1 MITGRS
7 TSGPAPL
14 PIPAEWQPLIERYR
28 LFLQAAGRPKTT
40 IGTRMAHMSR
50 IARCLGASPEEVTH
64 DLLEV
69 WFAHQRQW
77 GQETRRGY
85 RASTTGFFG
94 WAHAAGHIPID
105 PSTKLPSVKAGLPT
119 PKPAPDRIWKEA
131 LVAADARTTVMLYL
145 ACEAGLRRGEV
156 AQVHTDD
163 LREGFSGYQ
172 LLVHGK
178 GAKDRLIPISDEIA
192 AMILAGP
199 GGHTPGRGDRGFLFP
214 GADDGHLSARWVGK
228 LCAVA
233 MPGVWT
239 MHKLRHR
246 FATQAYQRTRNLRA
260 LQQLLG
266 HASVAT
272 TQLYTAVDDDEMRET
287 MLAAANS
294 GPRPWTR
301 WASSAAAV
309 VVAASAA
316 TLASHAVSLVP

>member
-1 MITGRS
+1 MTTRS
-7 TSGPAPL
+7 PTGPAPL
-14 PIPAEWQPLIERYR
+14 PIPGAWQPLIERYR

-40 IGTRMAHMSR
+40 IGTRISHMSR
-50 IARCLGASPEEVTH
+50 IARCLGESPEQVTH

-69 WFAHQRQW
+69 WFAHQKQW

-85 RASTTGFFG
+85 RASATSFFG
-94 WAHAAGHIPID
+94 WAHAAGHIPFD
-105 PSTKLPSVKAGLPT
+105 PSTKLPSVKAGPPT

-145 ACEAGLRRGEV
+145 ACEAGLRRSEV

-178 GAKDRLIPISDEIA
+178 GAKDRLIPVSDEIA

-199 GGHTPGRGDRGFLFP
+199 GGHSPGHGDCGFLFP
-214 GADDGHLSARWVGK
+214 GADGGHLSARWVGK
-228 LCAVA
+228 LCAAA

-246 FATQAYQRTRNLRA
+246 FATRAYQRTRNLRA

-272 TQLYTAVDDDEMRET
+272 TQIYTA
-287 MLAAANS
+287 
-294 GPRPWTR
+294 
-301 WASSAAAV
+301 
-309 VVAASAA
+309 
-316 TLASHAVSLVP
+316 

>member
-1 MITGRS
+1 MS
-7 TSGPAPL
+7 
-14 PIPAEWQPLIERYR
+14 
-28 LFLQAAGRPKTT
+28 
-40 IGTRMAHMSR
+40 HMSR
-50 IARCLGASPEEVTH
+50 IARCLGESPEQVTH

-69 WFAHQRQW
+69 WFAHQKQW

-85 RASTTGFFG
+85 RASATSFFG
-94 WAHAAGHIPID
+94 WAHAAGHIPFD
-105 PSTKLPSVKAGLPT
+105 PSTKLPSVKAGPPT

-145 ACEAGLRRGEV
+145 ACEAGLRRSEV

-178 GAKDRLIPISDEIA
+178 GAKDRLIPVSDEIA

-199 GGHTPGRGDRGFLFP
+199 GGHSPGHGDCGFLFP
-214 GADDGHLSARWVGK
+214 GADGGHLSARWVGK
-228 LCAVA
+228 LCAAA

-246 FATQAYQRTRNLRA
+246 FATRAYQRTRNLRA

-272 TQLYTAVDDDEMRET
+272 TQIYTA
-287 MLAAANS
+287 
-294 GPRPWTR
+294 
-301 WASSAAAV
+301 
-309 VVAASAA
+309 
-316 TLASHAVSLVP
+316 

>member
-1 MITGRS
+1 
-7 TSGPAPL
+7 
-14 PIPAEWQPLIERYR
+14 
-28 LFLQAAGRPKTT
+28 
-40 IGTRMAHMSR
+40 MSR
-50 IARCLGASPEEVTH
+50 IARSLGVPPEGVTH

-69 WFAHQRQW
+69 WFAHQRHW

-85 RASTTGFFG
+85 RASATGFFG
-94 WAHAAGHIPID
+94 WAHEAGHLPIN
-105 PSTKLPSVKAGLPT
+105 PSTKLPSVKAGPPT
-119 PKPAPDRIWKEA
+119 PKPAPDRIWKES
-131 LVAADARTTVMLYL
+131 LVAADKRTTVMLYL

-199 GGHTPGRGDRGFLFP
+199 GGHTPGHGAHGFLFP
-214 GADDGHLSARWVGK
+214 GADGGHLSARWVGK
-228 LCAVA
+228 LCAAA

-246 FATQAYQRTRNLRA
+246 FATRAYQRTRNLRA

-272 TQLYTAVDDDEMRET
+272 TQIYTAVDDDEMRET
-287 MLAAANS
+287 MLAASDSA
-294 GPRPWTR
+294 PRPWTR
-301 WASSAAAV
+301 WASSAAGV

>member
-1 MITGRS
+1 MTARNA
-7 TSGPAPL
+7 SGPAPL
-14 PIPAEWQPLIERYR
+14 PIPVAWQPLINRYR
-28 LFLQAAGRPKTT
+28 LFLQAAGYPKTT
-40 IGTRMAHMSR
+40 IGTRMSHMSR
-50 IARCLGASPEEVTH
+50 IARCLGVPPEQVTH

-69 WFAHQRQW
+69 WFAHQNQW
-77 GQETRRGY
+77 AQETRRGY
-85 RASTTGFFG
+85 RTSATKFFG

-105 PSTKLPSVKAGLPT
+105 PSTKLPPVKPGLPT
-119 PKPAPDRIWKEA
+119 PNPAPDRIWKEA
-131 LVAADARTTVMLYL
+131 LIAADARTTVMLHL
-145 ACEAGLRRGEV
+145 ACGAGLRRAEV
-156 AQVHTDD
+156 AQVHSDD

-192 AMILAGP
+192 AMVLAGP
-199 GGHTPGRGDRGFLFP
+199 GGHTPGHGDRGFLFP
-214 GADDGHLSARWVGK
+214 GADGGHLSARWVGK
-228 LCAVA
+228 LCAAA

-246 FATQAYQRTRNLRA
+246 FSTRAYQRTRNLRA

-272 TQLYTAVDDDEMRET
+272 TQIYTAVDDDEMRET
-287 MLAAANS
+287 MLAAS
-294 GPRPWTR
+294 DSSPRPWTR
-301 WASSAAAV
+301 WASSAAGV